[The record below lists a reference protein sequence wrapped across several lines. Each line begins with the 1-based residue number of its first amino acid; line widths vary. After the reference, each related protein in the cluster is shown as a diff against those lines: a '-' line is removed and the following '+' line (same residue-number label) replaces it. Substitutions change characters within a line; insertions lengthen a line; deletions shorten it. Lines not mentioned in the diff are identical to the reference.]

1 MELNEYY
8 NSTFGKLKLV
18 LMQQVKNDYL
28 LTFESENGFIIQCF
42 DSKKNKILC

>member
-28 LTFESENGFIIQCF
+28 LTFESENGSSCETV
-42 DSKKNKILC
+42 D

>member
-8 NSTFGKLKLV
+8 NSTFGMLKLI
-18 LMQQVKNDYL
+18 LIQQVKKDYL

-42 DSKKNKILC
+42 ESKKNEILC